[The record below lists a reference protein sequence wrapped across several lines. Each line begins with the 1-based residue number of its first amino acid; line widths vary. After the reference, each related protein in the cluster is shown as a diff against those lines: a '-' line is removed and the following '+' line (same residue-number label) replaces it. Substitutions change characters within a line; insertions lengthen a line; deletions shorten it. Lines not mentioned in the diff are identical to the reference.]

1 MTGTSASN
9 PWPGTY
15 DWTLTIDNVT
25 DKGDYTTIDVTM
37 VIKNATWKT
46 NNLSDYSQ
54 VSESDTKIVGYISV
68 YVINKNIANKSYN
81 DRQEEGSVV
90 EWANATWDANGV
102 LEKRSIL
109 FGNSGGYSLEALSRK
124 GIPGYP
130 TLFLVAFTAVAVGL
144 IVKKKLRSGAS

>member
-1 MTGTSASN
+1 M
-9 PWPGTY
+9 
-15 DWTLTIDNVT
+15 
-25 DKGDYTTIDVTM
+25 
-37 VIKNATWKT
+37 
-46 NNLSDYSQ
+46 
-54 VSESDTKIVGYISV
+54 
-68 YVINKNIANKSYN
+68 INKNIANKSSN

-109 FGNSGGYSLEALSRK
+109 FVNSGGYSLQALSRK

-144 IVKKKLRSGAS
+144 IAKKKLRAV